1 MFLRVT
7 HAACAQ
13 TAAYEHPGARAALVH
28 VPGAGRRG
36 VTVYEPHTCAAKFPP
51 NKEVLLL
58 H

>member
-1 MFLRVT
+1 MRFSGRSAKVGST
-7 HAACAQ
+7 WDGWKG
-13 TAAYEHPGARAALVH
+13 EVALVH

>member
-7 HAACAQ
+7 QA
-13 TAAYEHPGARAALVH
+13 AAYEHPGASAALVH

-36 VTVYEPHTCAAKFPP
+36 VMVYEPHTCAAKFPP